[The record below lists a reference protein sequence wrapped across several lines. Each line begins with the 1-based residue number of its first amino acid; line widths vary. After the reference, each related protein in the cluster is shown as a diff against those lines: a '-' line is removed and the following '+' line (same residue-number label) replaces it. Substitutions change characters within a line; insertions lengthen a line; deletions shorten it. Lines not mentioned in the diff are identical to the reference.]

1 MKAILEFDL
10 DNPEDEAR
18 HLRAVVADDLVMF
31 MEEFRQYLRGLYKYH
46 EGPIVISDI
55 ITTWH
60 EMMDGKVQSAVDS
73 WS

>member
-46 EGPIVISDI
+46 EGPIDIADI
-55 ITTWH
+55 INTWH
-60 EMMDGKVQSAVDS
+60 EGMSGKVEAAVNS
-73 WS
+73 WH